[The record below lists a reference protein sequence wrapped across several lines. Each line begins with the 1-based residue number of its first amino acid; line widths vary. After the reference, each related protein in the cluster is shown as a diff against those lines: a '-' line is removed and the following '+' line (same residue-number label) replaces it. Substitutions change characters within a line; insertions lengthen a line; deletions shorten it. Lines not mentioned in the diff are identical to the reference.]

1 MSDIFGIGT
10 DLVEISRMET
20 MKNRDSFLERYFTEN
35 EIDYIRKKRNMSGQT
50 IAGIYAAKEAASKA
64 MGTGLACSMK
74 EIEVLHRENGM
85 PYYHLTGKAAE
96 LSGGGNIHLS
106 VSHDGGIAVAFC
118 VIENKE
124 A

>member
-20 MKNRDSFLERYFTEN
+20 MKNREAFLERYFTQS
-35 EIDYIRKKRNMSGQT
+35 EIDYVHRKNNAASQT
-50 IAGIYAAKEAASKA
+50 MAGIYAAKEAAAKA
-64 MGTGLACSMK
+64 LGTGIVFPLK
-74 EIEVLHRENGM
+74 DIEILHHENGM
-85 PYYHLTGKAAE
+85 PYYQFFGQAAE
-96 LSGGGNIHLS
+96 LARGGKTHLS
-106 VSHDGGIAVAFC
+106 VSHDGGMAIAFC